1 MELKRNPIS
10 VSVAKL
16 EKLLN
21 DLPDIKKSTKV
32 FKQKQKK
39 ILNQVQSVE
48 SCINSMIDPK
58 EPAFNRTKNYIDLKS
73 KANILRSKEK
83 QRENEKQEK
92 IAKLFIH
99 SSKNSCEYIHP
110 DMLKDQVV
118 KNVLRKNK
126 RSFGGYDEKLNLP
139 DIKPLIANKNILTSK
154 IAKKNLENILYNNT
168 YRTSLH
174 CKYNRIIQNIEV
186 KTPISKA
193 ISPKYEEKIDCLM
206 KIRKWI
212 YS

>member
-83 QRENEKQEK
+83 QRENEKQE
-92 IAKLFIH
+92 
-99 SSKNSCEYIHP
+99 
-110 DMLKDQVV
+110 
-118 KNVLRKNK
+118 
-126 RSFGGYDEKLNLP
+126 
-139 DIKPLIANKNILTSK
+139 
-154 IAKKNLENILYNNT
+154 
-168 YRTSLH
+168 
-174 CKYNRIIQNIEV
+174 
-186 KTPISKA
+186 
-193 ISPKYEEKIDCLM
+193 
-206 KIRKWI
+206 
-212 YS
+212 